1 LDTVNNELTI
11 EVSRPN
17 SIITISIQS
26 SAWAFSVVVPINIGV
41 IEIPVFGIDWVA
53 DTENCDLESSNPIY
67 AKYWNFYD
75 SDIDWYHHAECPC
88 TALYTDG
95 DDTVWSADFDGQF
108 IVNSVQ
114 ILNVNNQDSAF
125 NDGALVEVVDSS
137 LANGGSCGYLV
148 SEEGSYS

>member
-1 LDTVNNELTI
+1 MYKTFAALSLVSAQFKYRQWALSELMLTDTTVADLY
-11 EVSRPN
+11 
-17 SIITISIQS
+17 
-26 SAWAFSVVVPINIGV
+26 F
-41 IEIPVFGIDWVA
+41 VA

-114 ILNVNNQDSAF
+114 ILNVNNSDSAF